1 MVPGA
6 VPGGKRRNR
15 GKTVPTKLEIARNW
29 LPRYTGMPLDGFGNY
44 ILLTN
49 FSNYV
54 MLQRLPIIEVL
65 ISIKCLTARKIIIMA
80 KIRVTQ
86 VRSRIGRPVRQKRT
100 LDALGLRKMNQTVE
114 HELTPQIMGMVN
126 EINHLVKFEEI

>member
-1 MVPGA
+1 
-6 VPGGKRRNR
+6 
-15 GKTVPTKLEIARNW
+15 
-29 LPRYTGMPLDGFGNY
+29 
-44 ILLTN
+44 
-49 FSNYV
+49 
-54 MLQRLPIIEVL
+54 MLQLLPIIEVL

-126 EINHLVKFEEI
+126 AINHLVKFEEI